1 MTRRDGRLFFGVA
14 VAIAVAMGA
23 SIHNGFV
30 YDDVPIIVNNPLVT
44 DPSRWH
50 DIFRS
55 TYWPGA
61 LWRPVTVSGYALQ
74 WYLGH
79 GAPWLF
85 HVVSLAIYVLLAWCV
100 FRLLRELGAPLAAVM
115 VAVLVFVV
123 HPVHVEVVANV
134 VGQAELWTATALVL
148 ATWLYLRMRRLG
160 TTLPRQLALLGAITI
175 ATMTKEQGFIA
186 PLILIGA
193 EWSLVPGRAERW
205 RDRIRPL
212 APGILMTALMLLVR
226 STVTG
231 TLKGEITAVA
241 LAHLGFRDRLVTF
254 LATVPEY
261 ARLLVWPI
269 HLRAEY
275 SPPAVPMAGPITA
288 THLAGVALIAL
299 MVAVLVHSRRR
310 APLVSFGLWWAAIA
324 MGPVS
329 SVFTAAGFVMA
340 ERVFFLPSLG
350 FAMALAGILVQL
362 EATHRPRVQ
371 VIAYLLLGMW
381 IVGATAR
388 SAMRVPVWHDQDHF
402 FAALPLDG
410 PRDYRASLVAGRYWY
425 TANRMERAEQD
436 LREALRLWPYDAGTN
451 ESLGQLLR
459 VASRCGESVP
469 IFVQGL
475 AVEPDRTSLRAK
487 LVECLIA
494 LGDRAT
500 ALTVAEAGIALG
512 DSSFVQTKRRLVANP
527 GQR

>member
-1 MTRRDGRLFFGVA
+1 MTRREGQLFFGVA
-14 VAIAVAMGA
+14 VAIVLAMGA

-85 HVVSLAIYVLLAWCV
+85 HVVSLALYFLLAWSV
-100 FRLLRELGAPLAAVM
+100 FRLLREVSASLGAAVAAV
-115 VAVLVFVV
+115 LIFVV

-134 VGQAELWTATALVL
+134 VGQAELWTATSLVM

-160 TTLPRQLALLGAITI
+160 TTLPRQLALLGAVTI

-186 PLILIGA
+186 PLILVGA
-193 EWSLVPGRAERW
+193 EWLLVSGSEETW

-212 APGILMTALMLLVR
+212 VPAMVVTMFMLLVR

-275 SPPAVPMAGPITA
+275 SPPAVPMAGPVTA
-288 THLAGVALIAL
+288 THLVGVVLIAL
-299 MVAVLVHSRRR
+299 MVAVLVHCRRR
-310 APLVSFGLWWAAIA
+310 APLMSFGLWWAAVA

-329 SVFTAAGFVMA
+329 SVFAAAGFVMA

-350 FAMALAGILVQL
+350 FAIALAGGLSLLKAI
-362 EATHRPRVQ
+362 RPLRVQ
-371 VIAYLLLGMW
+371 VMANLLLGMW
-381 IVGATAR
+381 IVGATVR
-388 SAMRVPVWHDQDHF
+388 SAMRVPVWHDQDRF
-402 FAALPLDG
+402 FAALPTDG

-425 TANRMERAEQD
+425 TANRMGRAEQD

-451 ESLGQLLR
+451 ESLGQLMR
-459 VASRCGESVP
+459 VSGRCGEAVP
-469 IFVQGL
+469 VFVQGL

-487 LVECLIA
+487 LLECLIA

-512 DSSFVQTKRRLVANP
+512 DSSFIQTKRRLQANP
-527 GQR
+527 EFR